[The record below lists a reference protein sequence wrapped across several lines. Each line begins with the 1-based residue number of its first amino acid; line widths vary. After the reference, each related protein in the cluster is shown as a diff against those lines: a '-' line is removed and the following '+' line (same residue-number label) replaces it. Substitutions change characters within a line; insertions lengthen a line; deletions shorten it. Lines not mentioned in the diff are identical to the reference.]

1 MAEELEQ
8 KEGKKS
14 KSKAGAKKEKATK
27 SRKKDS
33 EQSSVFMFIVGM
45 VIILGI
51 IGILFGY
58 TKDKFKELSNTGFGQ
73 DQGIE
78 GQLEQLEDELKAL
91 SEKSKQMEEEN
102 AYNKDIVIDLFDKT
116 REIPRAPEVTDWE
129 VLKSDDLSFVA
140 SYPKDWEAVNP
151 IINIK
156 ETDDGDQRE
165 EIVTLQPKKQTD
177 YINAVTIKTD
187 YADFISLTLDEKY
200 EIFKELDEL
209 DSYETD
215 SFTMIYFINI
225 DSNDEKIPTILILS
239 EDNIYRATFN
249 ITNKKAQNYF
259 KYREDFEKI
268 LATFILAED
277 YMALEELTKAL
288 DAE

>member
-116 REIPRAPEVTDWE
+116 REIPRAPEVMDWE